1 MVKGLERFK
10 EHFKDHMDSF
20 VIIGGTA
27 CSILLKDL
35 NPPFRAT
42 KDIDMILYVETLGPE
57 FAKVF
62 WDFIRQ
68 GRYQN
73 KQKSTGKKVFYRFQ
87 EPADPSYP
95 AMLELFSSRPEGFEL
110 APGSEITPLPL
121 GDDTSSLS
129 AILLDEVYYPFL
141 QTGRKV
147 VEGLPV
153 LGAEHLIVMKAKAYL
168 DLSQQRAKGEAVD
181 SKKISKHQNDV
192 FRLYPLLAE
201 QSRVS
206 VPFPIKED
214 MKAFLKSIPME
225 KIDLKIYGI
234 RTQTLPQVVDSLKA
248 IYGLVG

>member
-1 MVKGLERFK
+1 MVKGLDR
-10 EHFKDHMDSF
+10 FKDHFKGHLSSF

-42 KDIDMILYVETLGPE
+42 KDIDMILYVETLGPK
-57 FAKVF
+57 FARVF

-87 EPADPSYP
+87 DPANPSYP
-95 AMLELFSSRPEGFEL
+95 AMLELFSSQPEGFEL

-129 AILLDEVYYPFL
+129 AILLDEIYYPFL

-153 LGAEHLIVMKAKAYL
+153 LGAEHLIPMKAKAYL
-168 DLSQQRAKGEAVD
+168 DLSRRRAKGEVVD

-192 FRLYPLLAE
+192 FRLFPLLTAE
-201 QSRVS
+201 TRLEL
-206 VPFPIKED
+206 PFPIQED
-214 MKAFLKSIPME
+214 MKAFLGSVQNE
-225 KIDLKIYGI
+225 GIDVKIYGI
-234 RTQTLPQVVDSLKA
+234 RTQTLPQVVESLKA